1 MVVCCCFL
9 TLQLVNLLK
18 VVDLSQAELRDVDLH
33 RVNDGEAAVPVLL
46 GDHHR
51 VSALW

>member
-1 MVVCCCFL
+1 MCSYVFFCILF
-9 TLQLVNLLK
+9 VNLWK

-33 RVNDGEAAVPVLL
+33 WVNDGEAAVPVLL

>member
-1 MVVCCCFL
+1 MCSCDCNFL
-9 TLQLVNLLK
+9 LLLIHLWK
-18 VVDLSQAELRDVDLH
+18 VVDLSQAELGDVDLH

-46 GDHHR
+46 GNHHC